1 MAVKRWLA
9 ATWRS
14 IWSKASIVFNRGRVV
29 GEWCGRKVVNK
40 IVGSVAV
47 GELIDG
53 NGVAW
58 SNVVI
63 KLIAG
68 AVVG

>member
-1 MAVKRWLA
+1 M
-9 ATWRS
+9 
-14 IWSKASIVFNRGRVV
+14 FNRGRVV
-29 GEWCGRKVVNK
+29 GGWCGGKVVGG

-47 GELIDG
+47 GGLIDG

-58 SNVVI
+58 GNVVI
-63 KLIAG
+63 GLVAG